1 MRAAFA
7 DVESAAPAGAEAIGP
22 GKARPG
28 ETGRGAAGSVAGPGE
43 FARARRNEVVLV
55 AFTAMTNLADGVL
68 KIVLPLLAVG
78 LGGSPGQVALV
89 GLTLTL
95 PWLLVSLPVGVLADR
110 ADRRRLVI
118 VADLVRLAAVA
129 GLLVAVAAD
138 ACSLPVLY
146 AVGLAV
152 GFTEVV
158 ANTASGALVPA
169 AVPAE
174 RRARTNAWIAGAET
188 LANEFCGPAVGG
200 LLVGLGAAVA
210 LGSAAVA
217 FAVGAV
223 LVAMLVGRFRPAPA
237 SPGRTREAGRDGEGG
252 DAASGVGGVIAEI
265 REGLVFVW
273 RHRLL
278 RTLTLTIAVLA
289 ASWSA
294 WLALLP
300 SYAASV
306 LEADAAEYGFL
317 ISGIGL
323 GGLAGAGLVSVINRL
338 LGVRWALF
346 ADLVGTFLMM
356 GVPAVFPAAWAVAA
370 AAFAGGMGG
379 TLWTVNARTIAQAL
393 VPDRLLGRYG
403 AAARLLGW
411 GTLPLGAALGGL
423 LAEIFGL
430 RAAFALFAVTVAML
444 PIPFLRTVT
453 TAELARS
460 SGS

>member
-1 MRAAFA
+1 MIEDGAVATGTDEVGASGTGNGGA
-7 DVESAAPAGAEAIGP
+7 DRVRSEAPEP
-22 GKARPG
+22 
-28 ETGRGAAGSVAGPGE
+28 VAGPGGPS
-43 FARARRNEVVLV
+43 RARRNEVVLV

-95 PWLLVSLPVGVLADR
+95 PWLVVSLPVGVLADR
-110 ADRRRLVI
+110 ADRRALVI
-118 VADLVRLAAVA
+118 GADLVRLAAAA
-129 GLLVAVAAD
+129 GLLAAVAAQ
-138 ACSLPVLY
+138 ASSLPVLY
-146 AVGLAV
+146 ACGLVVGLA
-152 GFTEVV
+152 EVV
-158 ANTASGALVPA
+158 ANTAGGALVPA
-169 AVPAE
+169 AVPPE

-200 LLVGLGAAVA
+200 LLVGLGTAVA
-210 LGSAAVA
+210 LGSVVAA

-223 LVAMLVGRFRPAPA
+223 LIAMLAGRFRPVPA
-237 SPGRTREAGRDGEGG
+237 APGRRTGEGAG
-252 DAASGVGGVIAEI
+252 TGGVVAEI
-265 REGLVFVW
+265 REGLGFVW

-306 LEADAAEYGFL
+306 LETDAAGYGFL
-317 ISGIGL
+317 ISAIGL
-323 GGLAGAGLVSVINRL
+323 GGLAGAGLVTVINRL

-356 GVPAVFPAAWAVAA
+356 GVPAIFPAAWAVAA

-379 TLWTVNARTIAQAL
+379 TLWTVNSRTIAQAL

-403 AAARLLGW
+403 AASRLLGW
-411 GTLPLGAALGGL
+411 GTLPVGAGLGGL
-423 LAEIFGL
+423 LAEIFGI
-430 RAAFALFAVTVAML
+430 RTAFALFAVMVVML

-453 TAELARS
+453 TEELARS
-460 SGS
+460 AGS

>member
-1 MRAAFA
+1 MIEDGAVATGTDEVGASGTGNGGADRARSE
-7 DVESAAPAGAEAIGP
+7 VPEP
-22 GKARPG
+22 
-28 ETGRGAAGSVAGPGE
+28 VAGPGGPS
-43 FARARRNEVVLV
+43 RARRNEVVLV

-95 PWLLVSLPVGVLADR
+95 PWLVVSLPVGVLADR
-110 ADRRRLVI
+110 ADRRALVI
-118 VADLVRLAAVA
+118 GADLVRLAAAA
-129 GLLVAVAAD
+129 GLLVAVAAQ
-138 ACSLPVLY
+138 ASSLPVLY
-146 AVGLAV
+146 ACGLVVGLA
-152 GFTEVV
+152 EVV
-158 ANTASGALVPA
+158 ANTAGGALVPA
-169 AVPAE
+169 AVPPE

-200 LLVGLGAAVA
+200 LLVGLGTAVA
-210 LGSAAVA
+210 LGSVVAA

-223 LVAMLVGRFRPAPA
+223 LIAMLAGRFRPVPA
-237 SPGRTREAGRDGEGG
+237 APGRRPGEGAG
-252 DAASGVGGVIAEI
+252 TGGVVAEI
-265 REGLVFVW
+265 REGLGFVW

-306 LEADAAEYGFL
+306 LETDAAGYGFL
-317 ISGIGL
+317 ISAIGL
-323 GGLAGAGLVSVINRL
+323 GGLAGAGLVTVINRL

-356 GVPAVFPAAWAVAA
+356 SVPAIFPASWAVAA

-379 TLWTVNARTIAQAL
+379 TLWTVNSRTIAQAL

-403 AAARLLGW
+403 AASRLLGW
-411 GTLPLGAALGGL
+411 GTLPVGAGLGGL
-423 LAEIFGL
+423 LAEIFGI
-430 RAAFALFAVTVAML
+430 RTAFALFAVMVVML

-460 SGS
+460 AGS

>member
-1 MRAAFA
+1 MI
-7 DVESAAPAGAEAIGP
+7 ENGAV
-22 GKARPG
+22 
-28 ETGRGAAGSVAGPGE
+28 AAGTDEVGASGAGNAADRTHSEAPEPVAGPGGPS
-43 FARARRNEVVLV
+43 RARRNEVVLV

-95 PWLLVSLPVGVLADR
+95 PWLVVSLPVGVLADR
-110 ADRRRLVI
+110 ADRRVLVI
-118 VADLVRLAAVA
+118 GADLVRLAAAAV
-129 GLLVAVAAD
+129 LLAVIAAQ
-138 ACSLPVLY
+138 ASSLPVLY
-146 AVGLAV
+146 ACGLVVGLA
-152 GFTEVV
+152 EVV
-158 ANTASGALVPA
+158 ANTAGGALVPA
-169 AVPAE
+169 AVPPE
-174 RRARTNAWIAGAET
+174 RRARANAWIAGAET

-210 LGSAAVA
+210 LGSVVAA
-217 FAVGAV
+217 FAVAAV
-223 LVAMLVGRFRPAPA
+223 LIAMLAGRFRPVPA
-237 SPGRTREAGRDGEGG
+237 APGRTGEGAG
-252 DAASGVGGVIAEI
+252 TGGVVAEI
-265 REGLVFVW
+265 REGLGFVW

-306 LEADAAEYGFL
+306 LEADSAGYGFL
-317 ISGIGL
+317 ISAIGL
-323 GGLAGAGLVSVINRL
+323 GGLAGAGLVAVINRL

-356 GVPAVFPAAWAVAA
+356 GVPAIFPAAWAVAA

-379 TLWTVNARTIAQAL
+379 TLWTINSRTIAQAL

-403 AAARLLGW
+403 AAARLLSW
-411 GTLPLGAALGGL
+411 GTLPVGAGLGGL
-423 LAEIFGL
+423 LAEIFGI
-430 RAAFALFAVTVAML
+430 RTAFALFAVMVVML

-453 TAELARS
+453 TEELARS
-460 SGS
+460 AGS

>member
-1 MRAAFA
+1 MIE
-7 DVESAAPAGAEAIGP
+7 DGAVATGTDEVGASGTGNGGANRTHSEAREP
-22 GKARPG
+22 
-28 ETGRGAAGSVAGPGE
+28 VAGLGGPS
-43 FARARRNEVVLV
+43 RARRNEVVLV

-68 KIVLPLLAVG
+68 KIVLPLLAVR

-95 PWLLVSLPVGVLADR
+95 PWLVVSLPVGVLADR
-110 ADRRRLVI
+110 ADRRVLAI
-118 VADLVRLAAVA
+118 GADLVRLAAAA
-129 GLLVAVAAD
+129 GLLAAVAAD
-138 ACSLPVLY
+138 ANSLPVLY
-146 AVGLAV
+146 ACGLVVGVA
-152 GFTEVV
+152 EVV

-174 RRARTNAWIAGAET
+174 RRSRTNAWIAGAET

-210 LGSAAVA
+210 LGSVVAA
-217 FAVGAV
+217 FAMGAV
-223 LVAMLVGRFRPAPA
+223 LIAMLVGRFRPVPA
-237 SPGRTREAGRDGEGG
+237 SPGCTGEGG
-252 DAASGVGGVIAEI
+252 GAPSGAGGVVAEI
-265 REGLVFVW
+265 REGLAFVW
-273 RHRLL
+273 GHRLL

-306 LEADAAEYGFL
+306 LEADAAGYGFL
-317 ISGIGL
+317 ISAIGL
-323 GGLAGAGLVSVINRL
+323 GGLAGAGLVTVINRL

-356 GVPAVFPAAWAVAA
+356 GVPAIFPAAWAVAA
-370 AAFAGGMGG
+370 GAFAGGMGG
-379 TLWTVNARTIAQAL
+379 TLWTVNSRTIAQAL

-411 GTLPLGAALGGL
+411 GTLPLGAGLGGL

-430 RAAFALFAVTVAML
+430 RTAFALFAVTVAML

-453 TAELARS
+453 TVELARS